1 MHDHKCT
8 IGVPFNEKGVQLVEE
23 TYDVY
28 TDDLEN
34 NLTWFDFPYEEIN
47 AIYYGLIGK
56 YCDKFDIWIDFYE
69 EGEIKAEDVPEALRM
84 AKEYLANTPEPSKK
98 ATTEKIIEILSLA
111 QSRNMPV
118 GFYL

>member
-1 MHDHKCT
+1 MNDHICA
-8 IGVPFNEKGVQLVEE
+8 IAVPFNERGVQFIEM

-47 AIYYGLIGK
+47 AIYGLIGS
-56 YCDKFDIWIDFYE
+56 YCDKFDIWIDFHE
-69 EGEIKAEDVPEALRM
+69 EGEIKAENVPEALRM
-84 AKEYLANTPEPSKK
+84 AQEFLANTSEPEKK
-98 ATTEKIIEILSLA
+98 ATTKKIIEILSLA

>member
-1 MHDHKCT
+1 MEDHICT
-8 IGVPFNEKGVQLVEE
+8 IGVPFNERGVQLVER

-28 TDDLEN
+28 TDDLED

-47 AIYYGLIGK
+47 AIYGLIGS

-69 EGEIKAEDVPEALRM
+69 EGKIKAGDVPEALCM
-84 AKEYLANTPEPSKK
+84 AKEFLTHTKEPDKR

>member
-1 MHDHKCT
+1 MEDHICT
-8 IGVPFNEKGVQLVEE
+8 IGVPFNEKGVQLVEG
-23 TYDVY
+23 TYEVY

-34 NLTWFDFPYEEIN
+34 NLTWFDFPYAELY
-47 AIYYGLIGK
+47 AIYDGLIGA
-56 YCDKFDIWIDFYE
+56 YCDRFDLFIDFHE

-84 AKEYLANTPEPSKK
+84 AQEFLTKTTEPDKK
-98 ATTEKIIEILSLA
+98 ATTEKVIEILSLA